1 MALSV
6 TALAGAVLLLSVE
19 SSLQTTTEAV
29 ERTIADGIAQQTLN
43 EILTKRY
50 VEAGES
56 GDGTGSG
63 TLGPTLWESG
73 GNGIERFNDIDDYAG
88 YSASPLKGVYG
99 EAPGTGDD
107 QGNQRLANFR
117 FRSDYF
123 QNWRQRVQVYYV
135 DPNNPSASSAT
146 ATAYRA
152 IEEWRRYEPEVDL
165 YVTPCIGIE
174 LPAEDVDELEIRLPL
189 SSFLRWVN
197 LVGWAGLAIGNLQ
210 LVAPHDETV
219 LAAGLAWERG

>member
-43 EILTKRY
+43 EILSKRY

-63 TLGPTLWESG
+63 ALGPTLWESG
-73 GNGIERFNDIDDYAG
+73 GNGMERFNDIDDYAG
-88 YSASPLKGVYG
+88 YSALPLKGVYG
-99 EAPGTGDD
+99 EALGTGDD
-107 QGNQRLANFR
+107 QGNQRLSNFR
-117 FRSDYF
+117 LRSDFF

-152 IEEWRRYEPEVDL
+152 IEVQIEFIDSKGAVHPLANRKRIIAYI
-165 YVTPCIGIE
+165 TP
-174 LPAEDVDELEIRLPL
+174 
-189 SSFLRWVN
+189 STS
-197 LVGWAGLAIGNLQ
+197 
-210 LVAPHDETV
+210 
-219 LAAGLAWERG
+219 

>member
-43 EILTKRY
+43 EILSKRY

-63 TLGPTLWESG
+63 ALGPTLWESG
-73 GNGIERFNDIDDYAG
+73 GNGMERFNDIDDYAG

-123 QNWRQRVQVYYV
+123 QNWRQRVEVYYV

-152 IEEWRRYEPEVDL
+152 IEVHVEFIDSRGAVHPLASRKRVVAYI
-165 YVTPCIGIE
+165 TP
-174 LPAEDVDELEIRLPL
+174 
-189 SSFLRWVN
+189 STS
-197 LVGWAGLAIGNLQ
+197 
-210 LVAPHDETV
+210 
-219 LAAGLAWERG
+219 